1 MSALSLWG
9 LDDTAEAL
17 YRTMLRNPSVDRAEA
32 LAGHMG
38 LDTAQVEEALR
49 ALARAGL
56 VDTHGDT
63 VHAAPPSSA
72 LSKLVH
78 DELRSLEERRA
89 QVDAVRG
96 ELAGFAA
103 DHTLGQSHSWATLPF
118 EVFSL
123 DEAVSLV
130 EDLQRST
137 TGEVLSCHQAR
148 RVELNSTAFNRLVE
162 AQLREG
168 RPMRGLYPLEILE
181 DPRRHGWALE
191 WLRAGERVRLVTK
204 PMPSMAIFG
213 DEYALVASP
222 EGPPGGDLILVRA
235 PALIGISRLLFDLAW
250 NTAIPLE
257 DPEQPGSSDH
267 RRLLELLAL
276 GVKDEAIARH
286 FDVSLRTVRRR
297 VAELLAEL
305 GVESRFQAGL
315 EGARR
320 GLL

>member
-9 LDDTAEAL
+9 LDDSAEAL
-17 YRTMLRNPSVDRAEA
+17 YRTLLRNPSLDRAGP
-32 LAGHMG
+32 LAEHLG
-38 LDTAQVEEALR
+38 LRVADVEETVR
-49 ALARAGL
+49 ALERAGL
-56 VDTHGDT
+56 VDRQGDT

-78 DELRSLEERRA
+78 DELRLLEERRA
-89 QVDAVRG
+89 QVDAVRA
-96 ELAGFAA
+96 ELASFAA
-103 DHTLGQSHSWATLPF
+103 DHTLGQSHGWSTLPF

-123 DEAVSLV
+123 GEAISLI

-137 TGEVLSCHQAR
+137 TGEVLSCHPAR
-148 RVELNSTAFNRLVE
+148 RVEVNSTAYNMLVA
-162 AQLREG
+162 AQLRDG

-181 DPRRHGWALE
+181 HPRRHGWALE
-191 WLRAGERVRLVTK
+191 WLRAGERIRLVTK

-222 EGPPGGDLILVRA
+222 QGPPGGDLILVRA
-235 PALIGISRLLFDLAW
+235 PALIAISRLLFDLAW
-250 NTAIPLE
+250 TTAIPLE

-297 VAELLAEL
+297 VADLLAEL
-305 GVESRFQAGL
+305 GVETRFQAGL
-315 EGARR
+315 EAGRR

>member
-17 YRTMLRNPSVDRAEA
+17 YRTLLRNPSLDRAGSLAEHLGLSAADVERILSA
-32 LAGHMG
+32 L
-38 LDTAQVEEALR
+38 E
-49 ALARAGL
+49 RAGL
-56 VDTHGDT
+56 VGREGES
-63 VHAAPPSSA
+63 VNAAPPSSA

-96 ELAGFAA
+96 ELASFAA
-103 DHTLGQSHSWATLPF
+103 DHTLGQSHSWSTLPF

-123 DEAVSLV
+123 GEAVSLV

-137 TGEVLSCHQAR
+137 TGEVLSCHPAQ
-148 RVELNSTAFNRLVE
+148 RVELNSAGFNRLVE
-162 AQLREG
+162 AQLRDG
-168 RPMRGLYPLEILE
+168 RLMRGLYPLEILE
-181 DPRRHGWALE
+181 DPRRHAWALE
-191 WLRAGERVRLVTK
+191 WLRAGERVRLVTR

-222 EGPPGGDLILVRA
+222 DGPPGGDLILVRA
-235 PALIGISRLLFDLAW
+235 PALIAISRLLFDLAW

-305 GVESRFQAGL
+305 GVETRFQAGL
-315 EGARR
+315 EAARR